1 MEIGTVVGFGRTRFI
16 RATTGAPQGIW
27 KVLTRN
33 MPETKNNKKQGKL
46 GPFVLR
52 PILQQRIWGVT
63 TLPAWLEQPAPG
75 KPIGEAWLTAEE
87 CVAEGRSLANGSTLA
102 ELADRYAEE
111 LGNASGHGFPL
122 LMKLLFPREKLSVQ
136 VHPNDAQAQ
145 ALGMPRGK
153 SECWYVL
160 EAEPGAEVAVGLREP
175 IAMDE
180 VARAIEEGTLESR
193 LRYVPV
199 KAGDMVYVD
208 AGTIHAIGPGMTVLE
223 TQQYSDTTYRLY
235 DYGRPRELH
244 VHEGL
249 AVSRAE
255 TQAGL
260 TAPLVRQEF
269 TQLAV
274 SPYFVVD
281 RFRPD
286 ADKGA
291 PLGKEGELQ
300 ILVALGEGCS
310 VRGSDNPEES
320 LALRPGHACVLPA
333 ENVAYRIASSKGAEV
348 IRVAEK

>member
-1 MEIGTVVGFGRTRFI
+1 
-16 RATTGAPQGIW
+16 
-27 KVLTRN
+27 
-33 MPETKNNKKQGKL
+33 MPEIAKDKKNGRL
-46 GPFVLR
+46 GPFVLK
-52 PILQQRIWGVT
+52 PILQERIWGVN
-63 TLPAWLEQPAPG
+63 TLPTWLEQPVSG
-75 KPIGEAWLTAEE
+75 KPVGEAWLTAES
-87 CVAEGRSLANGSTLA
+87 CVAQDLDSGAAPTLG
-102 ELADRYAEE
+102 ELADRFPRE
-111 LGNASGHGFPL
+111 LGNADGHGFPL

-175 IAMDE
+175 LPMGEI
-180 VARAIEEGTLESR
+180 ARAIEDGTLESK

-199 KAGDMVYVD
+199 KGGDMVYVD

-244 VHEGL
+244 VREGL

-260 TAPLVRQEF
+260 TAPLVRKEF

-281 RFRPD
+281 RFRPE
-286 ADKGA
+286 GNEGS
-291 PLGKEGELQ
+291 PLGKRGELQ

-310 VRGSDNPEES
+310 VRGEDAGTQP
-320 LALRPGHACVLPA
+320 LKLPPGHACVLPA
-333 ENVAYRIASSKGAEV
+333 ENMAYSVWSRGGAEI
-348 IRVAEK
+348 IRVAQS